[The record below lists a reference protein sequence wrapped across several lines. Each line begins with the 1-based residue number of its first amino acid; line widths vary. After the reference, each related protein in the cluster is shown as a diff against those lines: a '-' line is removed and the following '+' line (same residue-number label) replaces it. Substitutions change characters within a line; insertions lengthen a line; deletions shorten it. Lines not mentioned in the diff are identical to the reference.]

1 MHQENKH
8 LEIWDIDLR
17 RILHFDL
24 RNGEFLRSYSI
35 EEEEFTYSLFP
46 IENNQYLSYLPL
58 KVSSTGR
65 YGVNLLDSNY
75 NRVETL
81 LEYSTEYPL
90 AGQYFGFISQ
100 IGANKYGIFSQ
111 VENMVYHLESGHLQ
125 SAYKVDVKG
134 KKDMSELEG
143 KASLGLT
150 DYEME
155 MIPYVFHYKENSRFV
170 LFVFLDNGKA
180 TLVIHDKHK
189 ERTIAV
195 KDFDDRTHPFMLPI
209 MTDTPNVLFGA
220 FYLEQF
226 MHVDLA
232 SDNNNNKDLNPEFLK
247 LLKASK
253 EEDNP
258 IIQVL
263 YINH

>member
-1 MHQENKH
+1 MKKGTTYYLFIALVSLLGFSCAN
-8 LEIWDIDLR
+8 EIK
-17 RILHFDL
+17 
-24 RNGEFLRSYSI
+24 NVN
-35 EEEEFTYSLFP
+35 EEEFTYSLFP

-155 MIPYVFHYKENSRFV
+155 MIPYVFHYKENSRFMYDFK
-170 LFVFLDNGKA
+170 LMF
-180 TLVIHDKHK
+180 
-189 ERTIAV
+189 TISA
-195 KDFDDRTHPFMLPI
+195 
-209 MTDTPNVLFGA
+209 
-220 FYLEQF
+220 
-226 MHVDLA
+226 
-232 SDNNNNKDLNPEFLK
+232 
-247 LLKASK
+247 
-253 EEDNP
+253 
-258 IIQVL
+258 
-263 YINH
+263 